1 MHTEGWRR
9 LWELTKWVA
18 AFAAAIWCVMSFT
31 AAIPPP
37 TVGSS
42 PEASQI
48 VAGIFLVAVIG
59 GGLAYGALHALEWVY
74 RGFRPLPT
82 DPTVEAPP
90 LALDTPEPAQPP
102 LPEQRP
108 ALPHPDNQQS

>member
-9 LWELTKWVA
+9 LWELTKWVVSIA
-18 AFAAAIWCVMSFT
+18 VGLWCANAFAQT
-31 AAIPPP
+31 LPPP
-37 TVGSS
+37 SNDSTPTAG
-42 PEASQI
+42 QI
-48 VAGIFLVAVIG
+48 VVGLLLAGGITGGSTFGFLS
-59 GGLAYGALHALEWVY
+59 ALEWVY

-82 DPTVEAPP
+82 APTEETPP
-90 LALDTPEPAQPP
+90 LVLNTPESAQAP